1 MQMVAWKSKIDE
13 QSFGGESNQAD
24 HKVNDYRS
32 VINKLQPNFFC
43 IGWGVAT
50 NLADR
55 EAHWWQQLLTLPQY
69 MLDSDSCANTE
80 QF

>member
-32 VINKLQPNFFC
+32 VINKLQPKFFC
-43 IGWGVAT
+43 IGWGGC
-50 NLADR
+50 NK
-55 EAHWWQQLLTLPQY
+55 P
-69 MLDSDSCANTE
+69 S
-80 QF
+80 